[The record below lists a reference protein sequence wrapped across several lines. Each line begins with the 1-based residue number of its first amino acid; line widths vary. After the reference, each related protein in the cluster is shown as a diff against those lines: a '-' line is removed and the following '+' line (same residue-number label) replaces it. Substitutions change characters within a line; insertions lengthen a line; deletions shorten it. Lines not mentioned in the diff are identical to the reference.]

1 MKISAKLIG
10 GFTIIAVIGMLTS
23 LLLLYNSNRMIKEMS
38 QNANESTPELNF
50 LGDVEAITHQMILES
65 LAKEN
70 RFSKVQRLYEDIK
83 KRIALSEKKEMNDD
97 ENESLEDQ
105 EIEEAYLQSLKQEV
119 NSLFGVC
126 RQLSESKQGL
136 GDVRQISALEMQVK
150 AVSKKMRTSLAQR
163 RQREFVEFRTRV
175 KNAQQT
181 IDTQEQQFV
190 IIVIITF
197 LLTIGL
203 GGWLSYRI
211 VRPIKRLQT
220 ASEGVTA
227 GVYNTQL
234 AVVSRDEIGSL
245 TTIFN
250 QMTQTLAKISAEN
263 QQLIT
268 KIQQNNF
275 NLTSLMKST
284 SESIHS
290 INQTFEI
297 ITFNESFEQYY
308 QSLQIKVAPQLLVTD
323 LLTQAGHHNIYQEEH
338 YQKAFKGRKHT
349 VVKSIKKGIDHF
361 FYEITYNPI
370 VDQQRQVSGIS
381 VFCKDITAQEEYRQT
396 LQLVNEEL
404 ETSQEELVQNQEEL
418 IITNEQLNKNKQQLE
433 ELVETIKAN
442 ETQLQQNVKELKSA
456 QKKLV
461 AAQEQAHKAN
471 EAKTRFLANMSH
483 EIRSPLNAISGFSQ
497 ILLEKSEKLPMP
509 AEFHQF
515 LQNINQSSQNLSE
528 LINNIL
534 DLSKIEAG
542 KTELFTEDLDFK
554 QLFQGVYHIN
564 QGNATQKNVQL
575 TYSYDSALPIYI
587 TIDRTKINQVLMNL
601 VSNALKFTPPDG
613 RVAMKARKEIQSPQ
627 AQIISQSPYEEWLML
642 EVADEG
648 IGIPE
653 DKLEYIFEAFEQSDN
668 TITRRFGGTGLGL
681 AITKK
686 MVEMM
691 EGSITVVSEEGKGS
705 TFTVRLPLKPTNQS
719 KQTLPEKTYEPH
731 QFDETNVILI
741 AEDNLF
747 NQQVLKVYFKK
758 YPFEVYVVE
767 NGKLAIE
774 KTKEL
779 KPDLI
784 LMDLHMPEMSGL
796 EATRSIRQIDEF
808 ATLPI
813 VAISADAFIQQ
824 QQNALNAGMNDYLT
838 KPVNLKKLKEVLV
851 RYLKIREEPQD
862 IPNTKVETNI
872 LTPDHLERMQ
882 VCIEELKAIP
892 VFKSG
897 DLLEQIK
904 KLRNLIPRGQTQYV
918 TLIDALEDAV
928 FEDDQEG
935 IQKVLDKLLDIA
947 FE

>member
-10 GFTIIAVIGMLTS
+10 GFTIIAVIGVLTS
-23 LLLLYNSNRMIKEMS
+23 LFLLYNSNRMIKEMS
-38 QNANESTPELNF
+38 ISANESTPELNF
-50 LGDVEAITHQMILES
+50 LGEVEALTHEMILES
-65 LAKEN
+65 LAEE
-70 RFSKVQRLYEDIK
+70 SKLSKLQQLYQRMK
-83 KRIALSEKKEMNDD
+83 QTIALSEKNEKDD
-97 ENESLEDQ
+97 DDDESLEDQ
-105 EIEEAYLQSLKQEV
+105 QLEKNYLQGLKKEV
-119 NSLFGVC
+119 DSLFSLC
-126 RQLSESKQGL
+126 RQLCELKQQL
-136 GDVRQISALEMQVK
+136 GDIRQIAALEMQVK

-163 RQREFVEFRTRV
+163 RQKEFIEFRARV
-175 KNAQQT
+175 KNAEQT
-181 IDTQEQQFV
+181 IDSQEKQFMV
-190 IIVIITF
+190 IVIITF
-197 LLTIGL
+197 VFTIGL

-211 VRPIKRLQT
+211 VKPIKRLQT

-227 GVYNTQL
+227 GVYNAKLT
-234 AVVSRDEIGSL
+234 VTSRDEIGSL
-245 TTIFN
+245 TNIFN
-250 QMTQTLAKISAEN
+250 QMTQALAKISAEN

-268 KIQQNNF
+268 KVQQNNF
-275 NLTSLMKST
+275 NLTSLMQST
-284 SESIHS
+284 SDSIHS
-290 INQTFEI
+290 INQVFEVV
-297 ITFNESFEQYY
+297 TFNEAFEQYY
-308 QSLQIKVAPQLLVTD
+308 QNLQIKVAPQLLVTD
-323 LLTQAGHHNIYQEEH
+323 LLTQTESNNIYEEEH
-338 YQKAFKGRKHT
+338 YQEAFKGRKHT
-349 VVKSIKKGIDHF
+349 VVKSIRRGREHF

-370 VDQQRQVSGIS
+370 IDQQRQVSGIS

-433 ELVETIKAN
+433 DLVETIKAN
-442 ETQLQQNVKELKSA
+442 ETQLQAHVEELKDA
-456 QKKLV
+456 QKQLLE
-461 AAQEQAHKAN
+461 AQDQAYKAN

-497 ILLEKSEKLPMP
+497 ILLDKSEKLPMP

-542 KTELFTEDLDFK
+542 KTELFLEDLDFK

-575 TYSYDSALPIYI
+575 TYSYDSVLPVYI

-601 VSNALKFTPPDG
+601 VSNALKFTPTEG
-613 RVAMKARKEIQSPQ
+613 RVTMKAHKEVQQQ
-627 AQIISQSPYEEWLML
+627 ALSQSTHQEWLVL

-653 DKLEYIFEAFEQSDN
+653 DKLEHIFEAFEQSDN

-691 EGSITVVSEEGKGS
+691 EGSITVVSQEGKGS
-705 TFTVRLPLKPTNQS
+705 TFTVKLPLKPTDQN
-719 KQTLPEKTYEPH
+719 KQALPEKTYEPH
-731 QFDETNVILI
+731 QFAADNVVLI
-741 AEDNLF
+741 AEDNIF
-747 NQQVLKVYFKK
+747 NQQVLKVYFKRF
-758 YPFEVYVVE
+758 PFEVYVVE
-767 NGKLAIE
+767 NGKLAVD
-774 KTKEL
+774 KAKEV

-796 EATRSIRQIDEF
+796 EATRAIRQINEF
-808 ATLPI
+808 VNLPI
-813 VAISADAFIQQ
+813 VAVSADAFIQQ

-851 RYLKIREEPQD
+851 RYLKINEELQD
-862 IPNTKVETNI
+862 ASGTEVATNV
-872 LTPDHLERMQ
+872 LTPEHLEQMQ
-882 VCIEELKAIP
+882 SCLETLKKIP

-904 KLRNLIPRGQTQYV
+904 KLRNLIPRGQTQYM

-928 FEDDQEG
+928 FEDDPEE
-935 IQKVLDKLLDIA
+935 IQAALGKLLDMA